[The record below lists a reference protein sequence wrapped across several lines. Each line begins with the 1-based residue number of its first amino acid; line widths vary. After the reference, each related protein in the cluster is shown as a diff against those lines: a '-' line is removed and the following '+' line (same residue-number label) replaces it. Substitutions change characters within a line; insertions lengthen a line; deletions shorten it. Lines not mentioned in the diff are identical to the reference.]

1 MIDGEIQSLGDI
13 SSVMASPGPG
23 RPRKIGRPPGR
34 RPVGRPPKR
43 KPGRPRVAVAG
54 RPSPVRRRPRNKLTL
69 VQALQKTL
77 KNKTMSVTEISGAVQ
92 RGGYKTTSRTFRTIV
107 NQTLIK
113 NPRVFKKIARG
124 QYTAA

>member
-13 SSVMASPGPG
+13 TSVIARRGPG

-43 KPGRPRVAVAG
+43 KRGRPPLVATG
-54 RPSPVRRRPRNKLTL
+54 RSSPVRRRPRNKLTL

-92 RGGYKTTSRTFRTIV
+92 RGGYKTTSKTFRTIV

-113 NPRVFKKIARG
+113 NPSAFKKVARG
-124 QYTAA
+124 QYTAS